1 MTSLQLK
8 MNAAWTSFDPTNTN
22 IPTRRPVYWY
32 NPLGKGINP
41 TGNHDWDDKQFCE
54 TRGPLSAI
62 TIYHSDWIDGIEV
75 WHGGVSSGLR
85 GHKGGSPSSITLGA
99 GEVITETGGYDGDY
113 IPRFWVKTNLR
124 KELMVEVAVAMTF
137 PNPCGVLDG
146 SFDSRESNWSD
157 RLAFYLFIVIGA
169 KTTPCVDLTSCVP
182 APIVGTRRQWNS
194 THAKAPTVLPA
205 AVPKQR
211 FVSNPTPAARTIPIT
226 SYSTVVEPSSVPYA
240 NLTVG
245 VPRETFANERRVAIS
260 PQNVALLKK
269 KGFGKVIIER
279 GAGVEAGF
287 PDEAYEKAGA
297 TIVDPGAVWGAA
309 DIVLKVRGPNLA
321 EIDRLKEN
329 ATIISFLQP
338 AQNRDIVERLAAR
351 KVTSFAM
358 DMVPRISRAQVFDA
372 LSSMANIAGYKA
384 VLEASNNFGRF
395 LTGQVTAAGKIPPC
409 KVLVIGA
416 GVAGLSAIATARRM
430 GAIVR
435 GFDTRSAAR
444 EQVQSL
450 GAEFIEV
457 EIEEDGSGAGG
468 YAKEMSP
475 EFIAAEM
482 KLFKEQAQDVDII
495 ITTALIPGRPA
506 PKLITREMLSV
517 MKPGSVVVD
526 LAAEAGGNCE
536 KTVPGKLVTYNDVK
550 IIGYTD
556 LPSRLPT
563 QSSTLYSNNIV
574 KLLLSMA
581 PQDKSFG
588 IDLSDEVVRGSI
600 VTLNGDILPPAP
612 RPTPPPSPSPKAAPK
627 PEEAVVALTP
637 FQKTSRQVAG
647 VTAGMGT
654 ALALG
659 KFTGPLFM
667 GNAFT
672 FALASLIGYRV
683 VWGVAPALHSPL
695 MSEWLASVAFFVMG
709 GGYLPETIPQALGA
723 ASVLLA
729 FVNVSGGFVITKRML
744 DMFKRPTDPPEYPWL
759 WAIPG
764 VLFGGGFL
772 AAATTG
778 AAGLVQAGYLVSSV
792 LCISSLSG
800 LASQATAR
808 MGNLLGIL
816 GVGSGVL
823 ASLLAVGFSPE
834 VLTQFGTLATIGS
847 ILGFIIGKRITPTDL
862 PQTVAALHSVVG
874 LAAVLTSIGSV
885 MGGLDHITTLHL
897 VTAYL
902 GVLIGGITFTGSI
915 VAFMKLA
922 GKMSS
927 KPLMFRGRHA
937 INSGM
942 LATNIAT
949 MGAFVTM
956 APGSPMIA
964 ACALGANT
972 ILSFAKGYTT
982 TAAIGGA
989 DMPVVITVL
998 NAYSG
1003 FALVAEGFMLE
1014 NPLLT
1019 SVGAL
1024 IGVSGSILSYIMCV
1038 AMNRSLT
1045 NVLFGGISAPT
1056 TSDYK
1061 VEGTV
1066 VQTNVDETAEALV
1079 NAENVIIVVGYGMAV
1094 AKAQYA
1100 ISEITKMLR
1109 SKGIN
1114 VRFAIHPVAGRM
1126 PGQCN
1131 VLLAEASVPYDIV
1144 LEMDEINDDFG
1155 DTDVTLVIGANDTV
1169 NPIALEPGSPIAGM
1183 PVLHAWK
1190 SKQVIVMKRGMASGY
1205 ADVPN
1210 PMFYMPGTKMLFG
1223 DAKVTCDAIKSAV
1236 ESRTS

>member
-1 MTSLQLK
+1 M
-8 MNAAWTSFDPTNTN
+8 
-22 IPTRRPVYWY
+22 IPVAFSRPALVANHGSPRATQHLTRCVSRF
-32 NPLGKGINP
+32 LGSPPSYADVPGRVF
-41 TGNHDWDDKQFCE
+41 H
-54 TRGPLSAI
+54 
-62 TIYHSDWIDGIEV
+62 
-75 WHGGVSSGLR
+75 SGL
-85 GHKGGSPSSITLGA
+85 
-99 GEVITETGGYDGDY
+99 
-113 IPRFWVKTNLR
+113 
-124 KELMVEVAVAMTF
+124 
-137 PNPCGVLDG
+137 
-146 SFDSRESNWSD
+146 
-157 RLAFYLFIVIGA
+157 VIGA
-169 KTTPCVDLTSCVP
+169 EPTPRPGQTPP
-182 APIVGTRRQWNS
+182 ARVSPGSLCCRWNSSHAKQPIVL
-194 THAKAPTVLPA
+194 PT
-205 AVPKQR
+205 VPKQR
-211 FVSNPTPAARTIPIT
+211 VASSSAPAARTIPIT
-226 SYSTVVEPSSVPYA
+226 SYSTIVEPLSVPYA
-240 NLTVG
+240 DLTVG
-245 VPRETFANERRVAIS
+245 IPRETFANERRVAIS

-269 KGFGKVIIER
+269 KGFGKVIVER
-279 GAGVEAGF
+279 GAGVEADF
-287 PDEAYEKAGA
+287 LDEAYEKAGA
-297 TIVDPGAVWGAA
+297 TLVESGGVLGVA
-309 DIVLKVRGPNLA
+309 DIVLKVRGPSLT
-321 EIDRLKEN
+321 EIDRLKAG
-329 ATIISFLQP
+329 ATVISFLQP
-338 AQNRDIVERLAAR
+338 AQNKDLVERLAAR

-457 EIEEDGSGAGG
+457 SIQEDGSGAGG

-506 PKLITREMLSV
+506 PKLITKDMLDV
-517 MKPGSVVVD
+517 MKPGSVIVD

-536 KTVPGKLVTYNDVK
+536 KTEAGKLVTYNDVK
-550 IIGYTD
+550 VIGYTD

-581 PQDKSFG
+581 PKEKSFG
-588 IDLSDEVVRGSI
+588 VDLSDEVVRGAI

-612 RPTPPPSPSPKAAPK
+612 RPAPPPAPAPKAATK
-627 PEEAVVALTP
+627 PEEEVVALTP
-637 FQKTSRQVAG
+637 FQKTSRDVAG

-659 KFTGPLFM
+659 KLTGPLFM

-683 VWGVAPALHSPL
+683 VWGVTPALHSPL
-695 MSEWLASVAFFVMG
+695 MSVTNAISGMVGIGGFFVMG
-709 GGYLPETIPQALGA
+709 GGYLPGTIPQALGA

-772 AAATTG
+772 AAASTG

-800 LASQATAR
+800 LATQATAR

-834 VLTQFGTLATIGS
+834 VLTQFGALATIGS
-847 ILGFIIGKRITPTDL
+847 ILGLVIGKRITPTDL

-885 MGGLDHITTLHL
+885 MGGLDHVTTLHL

-927 KPLMFRGRHA
+927 KPLILKGRHA

-1045 NVLFGGISAPT
+1045 NVLFGGISAPAT
-1056 TSDYK
+1056 TDYK
-1061 VEGTV
+1061 VEGSV

-1079 NAENVIIVVGYGMAV
+1079 NAESVIIVVGYGMAV

-1100 ISEITKMLR
+1100 ISEITQMLR

-1236 ESRTS
+1236 ESRA